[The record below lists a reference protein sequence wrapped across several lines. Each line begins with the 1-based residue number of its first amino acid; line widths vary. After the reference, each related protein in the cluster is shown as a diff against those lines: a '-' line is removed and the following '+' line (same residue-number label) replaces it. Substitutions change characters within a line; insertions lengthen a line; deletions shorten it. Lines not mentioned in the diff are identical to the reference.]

1 MTFKHLSSDQ
11 QRHNDVFVGWRLSTA
26 TEFVYHYP
34 QHGSTLEGVGG
45 AGTVLLS
52 RATMFNVT
60 SVLIITVEVCD

>member
-1 MTFKHLSSDQ
+1 MTYLSDGDCQQPLSFFTTTLSS
-11 QRHNDVFVGWRLSTA
+11 
-26 TEFVYHYP
+26 
-34 QHGSTLEGVGG
+34 QHGSALEGVGG